1 MEILEHVSIPH
12 MSDIEEKIMDLMD
25 TQYSFKGR
33 SINLSD
39 KGWCF
44 LWDNAKRRF
53 GQCNPRDRIIKISRH
68 LAEAN
73 RDDFDDV
80 IKNTVLHEIAHA
92 IHWEFFREAN
102 HGFLWI
108 DIART
113 IGCDGQRYY
122 SRENVKT
129 VEPKYSMICPVCG
142 KEFPIH
148 KKPTRSASCGF
159 CHKGSFDPR
168 FKSVL
173 VQNY

>member
-1 MEILEHVSIPH
+1 
-12 MSDIEEKIMDLMD
+12 MDLMD

-53 GQCNPRDRIIKISRH
+53 GQCMTGSKIIKISRH

-73 RDDFDDV
+73 RDDFDV

-102 HGFLWI
+102 HGFLWM

-113 IGCDGQRYY
+113 IGCDGQRCYP
-122 SRENVKT
+122 SENVKT
-129 VEPKYSMICPVCG
+129 VESKYSMICPVCG
-142 KEFPIH
+142 KEYPIQR
-148 KKPTRSASCGF
+148 KPTRSASCGF

-168 FKSVL
+168 FELVL